1 MLSGFP
7 IAPPII
13 VKDTPRPRRLET
25 LEDARAFV
33 NEALAARRTPPWRE
47 LHARLKNVKSEDEAI
62 EAIGALREVLIVE
75 DLLQPVGPDQR

>member
-1 MLSGFP
+1 MLSHFP
-7 IAPPII
+7 IAPPIV
-13 VKDTPRPRRLET
+13 VKDAPRPRRLET
-25 LEDARAFV
+25 LDDARAFV

-75 DLLQPVGPDQR
+75 DLLQPVGPDRR